1 MGMSNIELFLNF
13 IKGDKRNNIQVSRL
27 DFPLLRYTE
36 SLRQRLRMLTILRN
50 EILELAQKDI
60 SEYKV
65 TLDAVVRNDEFGGLL
80 IIRYETFL
88 NQLYN
93 ITENISRINLF
104 MFDSSKN
111 PPQNFSRQKKQIQNG
126 KLKLHPFYDDIIKNK
141 IGWYEEVHT
150 IRSNANHFLA
160 GVRVFGRD
168 ESGEPVLEYMNYN
181 LSENHVTNNDF
192 KIKRDLV
199 SDVIYFYKNTL
210 ELLDDISKIYI
221 ELMDKDVQCAITFVY
236 DDRIEFRKISFN
248 EYISGGDGTIVQF
261 PIPLKKRG
269 N

>member
-50 EILELAQKDI
+50 EILELTQKDI

-65 TLDAVVRNDEFGGLL
+65 TLDTGFGYDEFGGLL
-80 IIRYETFL
+80 IIRYEAFL
-88 NQLYN
+88 NQIYN

-104 MFDSSKN
+104 LFDSIKN
-111 PPQNFSRQKKQIQNG
+111 PPQKFSRQKKQIRSG
-126 KLKLHPFYDDIIKNK
+126 KLKLHPFYDEIIKNK

-160 GVRVFGRD
+160 GFRVFGRD
-168 ESGEPVLEYMNYN
+168 ESGEPVLEYINYN
-181 LSENHVTNNDF
+181 LSESHVTNNEF
-192 KIKRDLV
+192 KIKRNIV
-199 SDVIYFYKNTL
+199 NDVIYFYRNTL
-210 ELLDDISKIYI
+210 EFLDEISQIYI
-221 ELMDKDVQCAITFVY
+221 ELMDKDVQCAITFPY
-236 DDRIEFRKISFN
+236 DDRIEFREISFN
-248 EYISGGDGTIVQF
+248 EYISGGEGTLVQY